1 MMDDID
7 PWDSLLDVE
16 SRMYEDGYREGQEAA
31 IKDGII
37 EEGTRAGFMKGFA
50 IALEIA
56 FMETVVLASIE
67 KASEIKDGIDG
78 ENNSQAAVISRLDK
92 RRRELMHR
100 CSTLPDSNVNTL
112 DFAEEVR
119 QIRTMYKQ
127 CNTGV
132 EFAPRKVQD
141 AAPTQEW

>member
-1 MMDDID
+1 MDDID

-37 EEGTRAGFMKGFA
+37 QEGTRAGFMKGFA

-56 FMETVVLASIE
+56 FMETVVKTSVE
-67 KASEIKDGIDG
+67 KASEIKDEIEG
-78 ENNSQAAVISRLDK
+78 ENNSQAAVTNRLDK
-92 RRRELMHR
+92 RRRELMYR
-100 CSTLPDSNVNTL
+100 CSTLPDSNVYTL

-127 CNTGV
+127 CNTGI
-132 EFAPRKVQD
+132 EFAPRKVQE